1 MSRAVPLDIPPI
13 HRAGY
18 PFIAVFIAI
27 TALLF
32 VFVSPILGWL
42 GVVLSLWCCWFFR
55 NPMRH
60 VPQGEGLIIAPAD
73 GLVLLIEKAPLP
85 PEVLEQLDSNSDSK
99 ASAPKST
106 KSSAKNS
113 AQNNAKTLTR
123 VSIFMSVFDVHVNRS
138 PIAGRVSAVLYRPG
152 KFLSAG
158 LDKASTDN
166 ERSTMIIDLPSGQ
179 PLVVV
184 QIAGLVARRILSFV
198 KPGDQLAAGERYGL
212 IRFGSRV
219 DVYLP
224 DGVNPMVAE
233 GQWAIGGET
242 ILADMGAKNLPLKAK
257 KL

>member
-18 PFIAVFIAI
+18 PFIALFVII

-55 NPMRH
+55 NPMRT

-73 GLVLLIEKAPLP
+73 GQVLLIEKAPLP
-85 PEVLEQLDSNSDSK
+85 PEVIENLGGK
-99 ASAPKST
+99 AT
-106 KSSAKNS
+106 
-113 AQNNAKTLTR
+113 AKTLTR

-138 PIAGRVSAVLYRPG
+138 PMAGVVAAVLYRPG

-166 ERSTMIIDLPSGQ
+166 ERSTMIIDLASGQ
-179 PLVVV
+179 KLVVV

-198 KPGDQLAAGERYGL
+198 KPGDRLAAGERYGL

-219 DVYLP
+219 DIFLP
-224 DGVNPMVAE
+224 DGVNPLVAE
-233 GQWAIGGET
+233 GQWAVGGET
-242 ILADMGAKNLPLKAK
+242 IIADVNSKQLPLKGK
-257 KL
+257 RV